1 MPQSLQDTIT
11 RCAWANGDPLMEA
24 YHDVEWG
31 VPLHDSRTLWE
42 MLVLESF
49 QAGLSWRTIL
59 HRRDG
64 FRRAFD
70 GFVPDTIAAYG
81 PDKVEELMQDPG
93 IIRARA
99 KIEATIDNAKAYLRM
114 QAEGRDFGRFVWS
127 FVNGKTVVNDGIT
140 VPAQTETSQALSKAL
155 KAEGFKFVGPT
166 IVYAFMQAV
175 GMVNDH
181 HPDCARRANGTS

>member
-1 MPQSLQDTIT
+1 MPLPSPTSIT
-11 RCAWANGDPLMEA
+11 RCAWADGDALMEA
-24 YHDVEWG
+24 YHDAEWA
-31 VPLHDSRTLWE
+31 VPIRDSRTLWE

-59 HRRDG
+59 YRREG

-70 GFVPDTIAAYG
+70 GFDPVAIAAYG
-81 PDKVEELMQDPG
+81 PDKVEALMQDPG

-99 KIEATIDNAKAYLRM
+99 KIEATIGNARAYLRL
-114 QAEGRDFGRFVWS
+114 QAEGRDFGQFVWS
-127 FVNGKTVVNDGIT
+127 FVGGSTVVNDGIA
-140 VPAQTETSQALSKAL
+140 VPAQTPSSQALSKAL

-181 HPDCARRANGTS
+181 HPDCFRRG